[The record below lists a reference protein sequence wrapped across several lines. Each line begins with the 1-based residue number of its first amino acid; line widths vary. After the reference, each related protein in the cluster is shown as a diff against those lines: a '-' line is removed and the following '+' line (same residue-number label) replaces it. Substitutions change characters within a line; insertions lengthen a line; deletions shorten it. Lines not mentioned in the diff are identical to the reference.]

1 MRDFKQYIIEGVY
14 DPNIFKAFF
23 LAGGPGSGKSWVSE
37 RALSGMGL
45 KVINSDNMF
54 ANALK
59 KERMSLDFS
68 QYDPKEIERRDEIR
82 AKAKAR
88 TGVQLKM
95 ALEGRLGLILDSTA
109 RDVSRIQSEA
119 NTMKHIG
126 YDTFM
131 VFVNTSLEVALKR
144 NQMRARKLPD
154 AIVITNHKQV
164 QKNIGLL
171 QRIFGASNFVIVDNN
186 KVAEDVN
193 PSVHK
198 AIRRMVNRKPTSYQA
213 VSWIKREIAKK
224 KKKIKMGKLLQFPV
238 DRVKRPVPEI
248 EITDEQ
254 KQHLKEEQFIE
265 QLTEQLS
272 MDILSVLQENVIDVK
287 SDLFLKDLGITI
299 ESIKSLLRRDFG
311 KPHPMQP
318 ITDTLIRIITLP
330 DGKKV
335 SDINYGKI
343 VKYTHT
349 KPKPQP
355 KEEKTVEI
363 DFDFELE

>member
-68 QYDPKEIERRDEIR
+68 QYNPKEIERRDEIR
-82 AKAKAR
+82 AKAKTR

-109 RDVSRIQSEA
+109 RDISRIESEA

-171 QRIFGASNFVIVDNN
+171 QRIFGGRNFVIVDNN

-198 AIRRMVNRKPTSYQA
+198 AIRKMVNRKPTSYQA

-224 KKKIKMGKLLQFPV
+224 
-238 DRVKRPVPEI
+238 
-248 EITDEQ
+248 
-254 KQHLKEEQFIE
+254 
-265 QLTEQLS
+265 
-272 MDILSVLQENVIDVK
+272 
-287 SDLFLKDLGITI
+287 
-299 ESIKSLLRRDFG
+299 RR
-311 KPHPMQP
+311 
-318 ITDTLIRIITLP
+318 R
-330 DGKKV
+330 
-335 SDINYGKI
+335 
-343 VKYTHT
+343 
-349 KPKPQP
+349 
-355 KEEKTVEI
+355 
-363 DFDFELE
+363 